1 MGLGNNSTCMKCGTE
16 EESSVH
22 ILYECEDLAS
32 LRHNYLGSFFLNPED
47 IKKQVVGTIWSF
59 GKSTGLL

>member
-1 MGLGNNSTCMKCGTE
+1 MKCGTE